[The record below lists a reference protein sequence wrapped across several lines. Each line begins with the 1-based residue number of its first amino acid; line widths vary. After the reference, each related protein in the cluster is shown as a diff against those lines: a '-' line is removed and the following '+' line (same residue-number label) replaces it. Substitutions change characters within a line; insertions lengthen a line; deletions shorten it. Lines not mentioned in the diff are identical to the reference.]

1 MVVPIPP
8 FNALDLALELLKTL
22 FFIPDLLQ
30 NLGAVGCVQLLDELG
45 HQVGVLKRVLDAGQH
60 RPRSLSLFGV
70 CAILDSAV
78 AALLDLNFPAE
89 AFQVEAAQSIRA
101 QAAALEVLVA

>member
-8 FNALDLALELLKTL
+8 FDALDFALELLKTL

-30 NLGAVGCVQLLDELG
+30 NFGAVGCVQLLDELG
-45 HQVGVLKRVLDAGQH
+45 HQVGVLERVLDAGQH
-60 RPRSLSLFGV
+60 RPRSLSLLGI

-89 AFQVEAAQSIRA
+89 AFQVVAAQSIRA